1 VTKEKGSDGNEG
13 KLPGVGG
20 REVSFMDR
28 SLGSRWGKLTPLG
41 KLIATVSMFLLASLL
56 VVAALAALARTSE
69 LFIALA
75 TLPLVLAVISMG
87 WPATR
92 IRIDAQRAPIEIE
105 GDWGSLAGEH
115 DDADDRDASMGELL
129 EWAREQV
136 KAEDERTSGFR
147 AGAGWLLGFAGVIIA
162 LAGAQAEK
170 VLDRADALGTVGRPL
185 GTWLLAM
192 AILLVGVAAFAA
204 LQALLPGR
212 SLRVGTRQLGKFLSE
227 RYFERPRGEIRFI
240 ETRSLV
246 KQLDVDRQTND
257 QRLRWLRF
265 GFATLAVALAFM
277 VLHVGVFLE
286 RTVESPCAAAARAAA
301 APSKTATSRPAI
313 QPGTGSFAVMPAAI
327 DRAPLSA
334 KQPRLTDDIEEEE
347 CLK

>member
-1 VTKEKGSDGNEG
+1 MTKEKASNGSKGGPSDVNGHG
-13 KLPGVGG
+13 TLPP
-20 REVSFMDR
+20 DR
-28 SLGSRWGKLTPLG
+28 SLASRWATLTRTG
-41 KLIATVSMFLLASLL
+41 QLIVVVSVSLLALL
-56 VVAALAALARTSE
+56 VVIAVLAGFAQTSG

-75 TLPLVLAVISMG
+75 AIPLALAVISMC

-92 IRIDAQRAPIEIE
+92 LRIGARREPIEIQGDWQSLVSE
-105 GDWGSLAGEH
+105 GDEAK
-115 DDADDRDASMGELL
+115 DRDASMGELL
-129 EWAREQV
+129 EWVREQV
-136 KAEDERTSGFR
+136 KAEDDRTSGFR

-170 VLDRADALGTVGRPL
+170 VLDRANALGTVGRPL

-212 SLRVGTRQLGKFLSE
+212 SRRVGTPQLGRFLSE
-227 RYFERPRGEIRFI
+227 RFFERSRAEIRFI
-240 ETRSLV
+240 ETKSLV
-246 KQLDVDRQTND
+246 KQLDVDRQANE

-286 RTVESPCAAAARAAA
+286 RTVESPCAAATRTATT
-301 APSKTATSRPAI
+301 PSKTSTQRPYSRHRTESPTVLPALIERTSSL
-313 QPGTGSFAVMPAAI
+313 T
-327 DRAPLSA
+327 
-334 KQPRLTDDIEEEE
+334 KQPQPADDIEEEE
-347 CLK
+347 CSK